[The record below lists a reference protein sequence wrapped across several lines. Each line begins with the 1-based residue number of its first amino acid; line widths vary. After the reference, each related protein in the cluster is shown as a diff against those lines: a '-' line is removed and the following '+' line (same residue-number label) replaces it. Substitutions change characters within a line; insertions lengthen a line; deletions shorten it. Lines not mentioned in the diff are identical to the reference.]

1 MEKLKKNYEI
11 ARLSSDYGNGRY
23 VRKVL
28 EEAEMNL
35 AERISQLCES
45 ELTSQIITTIEE
57 SDIPE
62 PGTMKCQEK
71 KRIGFCV

>member
-1 MEKLKKNYEI
+1 MNLQ
-11 ARLSSDYGNGRY
+11 NGRY
-23 VRKVL
+23 VRKLL

-35 AERISQLCES
+35 AERVSRLCES
-45 ELTSQIITTIEE
+45 DITTQIITTLEE

-62 PGTMKCQEK
+62 PETMKRHEK